1 MLYNAFLSIH
11 IIGIILFVGTTV
23 ADYIFFRGFWKQLDA
38 QSPYAK
44 IFLEFVPKN
53 LAVNR
58 IGALI
63 VILAGIGMMTIVHG
77 AYGHQLWMR
86 IKIVL
91 VVAAAL
97 NGGVVRR
104 RQAKKLQSSMEEANV
119 PAIQKVLSRLNLF
132 HITQFMIFF
141 CIILLSV
148 FKFD

>member
-23 ADYIFFRGFWKQLDA
+23 ADYIFFRGLWKQLDT

-77 AYGHQLWMR
+77 AYGPQLWMR

-104 RQAKKLQSSMEEANV
+104 RQAKRLQSSMEEANV
-119 PAIQKVLSRLNLF
+119 PAIQKVLARLNLF